1 MHSLAVISEIF
12 NVTNAGG
19 DLEIEAIFTFMQSD
33 YIKKLEHNFPSLFT
47 TLLVLMQNYCN
58 YSNGLFFG
66 GGGKGGSQQFFSLSH
81 PVTSKASLTCTGRC
95 PKQETL
101 FTQRSY

>member
-19 DLEIEAIFTFMQSD
+19 DLEIETIFTFMQSD

-47 TLLVLMQNYCN
+47 TLLVLTQNY
-58 YSNGLFFG
+58 
-66 GGGKGGSQQFFSLSH
+66 
-81 PVTSKASLTCTGRC
+81 
-95 PKQETL
+95 
-101 FTQRSY
+101 